1 MSEDRTK
8 FIEYITG
15 LATDN
20 VGETALVV
28 RQKPQHDSDGNMI
41 FHADGAP
48 KATFPAFLPEKTR
61 MKEGEAWYVNTGSF
75 IVDRFVDG
83 KPAAKSSN
91 VEYVLFMML
100 DDVGTKSKEPPLA
113 PTCGC
118 GLH

>member
-1 MSEDRTK
+1 MSEDRKK

-28 RQKPQHDSDGNMI
+28 AAEAAARQRRQPDISRRRR
-41 FHADGAP
+41 ARRRRSC
-48 KATFPAFLPEKTR
+48 AFLPEKTR

-75 IVDRFVDG
+75 IADCFRRQ
-83 KPAAKSSN
+83 ACRQASN

-100 DDVGTKSKEPPLA
+100 DDVGNEVKRTA
-113 PTCGC
+113 A
-118 GLH
+118 